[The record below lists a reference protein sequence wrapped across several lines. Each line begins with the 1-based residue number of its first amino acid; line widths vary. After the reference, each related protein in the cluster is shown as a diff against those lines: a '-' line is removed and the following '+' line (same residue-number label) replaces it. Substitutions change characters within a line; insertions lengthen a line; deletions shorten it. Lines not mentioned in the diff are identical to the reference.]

1 MSNHIAAQADQI
13 AQSIL
18 LPGDPLRAKFIAE
31 SLLEDAFCFNEVRGM
46 LGYTGTYQGK
56 RVSVMGTGMGMPS
69 HAIYVTEL
77 LQDYGVQTLVR
88 VGTCGAYQPE
98 LKIGDILLA
107 MTASTNAQANRLR
120 FDGCDFAPAADFKL
134 LLAAYQAAQSKGIP
148 VRVGGILSSDVF
160 YEDDPQAWY
169 KWRDYG
175 VLAVEMETNRLY
187 TLAAKFHAHAL
198 AILTVSDSLAN
209 LEFATHDQRERGF
222 LQMAE
227 LALQVVP

>member
-31 SLLEDAFCFNEVRGM
+31 SLLEDPFCFNEVRGM

-120 FDGCDFAPAADFKL
+120 FGGCDFAPAADFEL

>member
-1 MSNHIAAQADQI
+1 MSNHISAKPGQI

-46 LGYTGTYQGK
+46 LGYTGSYQGK

-88 VGTCGAYQPE
+88 VGTCGAFQAE
-98 LKIGDILLA
+98 LKIGDIVLA
-107 MTASTNAQANRLR
+107 MTASTNSHINRLR
-120 FDGCDFAPAADFKL
+120 FDGCDFAPAADFEL
-134 LLAAYQAAQSKGIP
+134 LLAAYQAAQAKGIP
-148 VRVGGILSSDVF
+148 VRVGGILSNDTF
-160 YEDDPQAWY
+160 YDDDPQAWH

-175 VLAVEMETNRLY
+175 VLAVEMEANALY
-187 TLAAKFHAHAL
+187 TLAAKFHARAL
-198 AILTVSDSLAN
+198 AILTVSDSLVN
-209 LEFATHDQRERGF
+209 LEFASHAQRERGF

>member
-1 MSNHIAAQADQI
+1 MSNHISAKPGQI

-46 LGYTGTYQGK
+46 LGYTGSYQGK

-88 VGTCGAYQPE
+88 VGTCGAFQAE
-98 LKIGDILLA
+98 LKIGDIVLA
-107 MTASTNAQANRLR
+107 MTASTNSHINRLR
-120 FDGCDFAPAADFKL
+120 FDGCDFAPAADFEL
-134 LLAAYQAAQSKGIP
+134 LLAAYQAAQAKGIP
-148 VRVGGILSSDVF
+148 VRVGGILSNDTF
-160 YEDDPQAWY
+160 YDDDPQAWH

-175 VLAVEMETNRLY
+175 VLAVEMEANALY
-187 TLAAKFHAHAL
+187 TLAANFHARAL

-209 LEFATHDQRERGF
+209 LEFARHEQRERGF

>member
-31 SLLEDAFCFNEVRGM
+31 SLLEDPFCFNEVRGM

-88 VGTCGAYQPE
+88 VGTCGAFQAE
-98 LKIGDILLA
+98 LKIGDIVLA
-107 MTASTNAQANRLR
+107 MTASTNSHINRLR
-120 FDGCDFAPAADFKL
+120 FDGCDFAPAADFEL
-134 LLAAYQAAQSKGIP
+134 LLAAYQAAQAKGIP
-148 VRVGGILSSDVF
+148 VRVGGILSNDTF
-160 YEDDPQAWY
+160 YDDDPQAWH

-175 VLAVEMETNRLY
+175 VLAVEMEANALY
-187 TLAAKFHAHAL
+187 TLAAKFHARAL
-198 AILTVSDSLAN
+198 AILTVSDSLVN
-209 LEFATHDQRERGF
+209 LEFASHAQRERGF

>member
-1 MSNHIAAQADQI
+1 MSNHISAKPGQI

-46 LGYTGTYQGK
+46 LGYTGSYQGK

-77 LQDYGVQTLVR
+77 LQDYGAQTLVR
-88 VGTCGAYQPE
+88 VGTCGAFQAE
-98 LKIGDILLA
+98 LKIGDIVLA
-107 MTASTNAQANRLR
+107 MTASTNSHINRLR
-120 FDGCDFAPAADFKL
+120 FDGCDFAPAADFEL
-134 LLAAYQAAQSKGIP
+134 LLAAYQAAQAKGIP
-148 VRVGGILSSDVF
+148 VRVGGILSNDTF
-160 YEDDPQAWY
+160 YDDDPQAWH

-175 VLAVEMETNRLY
+175 VLAVEMEANALY
-187 TLAAKFHAHAL
+187 TLAAKFHARAL
-198 AILTVSDSLAN
+198 AILTVSDSLVN
-209 LEFATHDQRERGF
+209 LEFASHAQRERGF

>member
-1 MSNHIAAQADQI
+1 MSNHISAKPGQI

-46 LGYTGTYQGK
+46 LGYTGSYQGK

-77 LQDYGVQTLVR
+77 LQEYGVQNLVR
-88 VGTCGAYQPE
+88 VGTCGAFQPG
-98 LKIGDILLA
+98 LQIGDILLA
-107 MTASTNAQANRLR
+107 MTASTNSHINRLR
-120 FDGCDFAPAADFKL
+120 FDGCDFAPAADFEL
-134 LLAAYQAAQSKGIP
+134 LLAAYQAAQAKGIP
-148 VRVGGILSSDVF
+148 VRVGGILSNDTF
-160 YEDDPQAWY
+160 YDDDPQAWH

-175 VLAVEMETNRLY
+175 VLAVEMEANALY
-187 TLAAKFHAHAL
+187 TLAAKFHARAL
-198 AILTVSDSLAN
+198 AILTVSDSLVN
-209 LEFATHDQRERGF
+209 LEFASHAQRERGF

>member
-1 MSNHIAAQADQI
+1 MSNHIAAKPGQI

-46 LGYTGTYQGK
+46 LGYTGSYQGK

-77 LQDYGVQTLVR
+77 LQDYGVKTLVR
-88 VGTCGAYQPE
+88 VGTCGAFQAE
-98 LKIGDILLA
+98 LMIGDILLA
-107 MTASTNAQANRLR
+107 MTASTNSQINRLR
-120 FDGCDFAPAADFKL
+120 FDGCDFAPVADFEL
-134 LLAAYQAAQSKGIP
+134 LLAAYQAAQAKGIP
-148 VRVGGILSSDVF
+148 VRVGGILSSDTF
-160 YEDDPQAWY
+160 YEDDPQAWH

-175 VLAVEMETNRLY
+175 VLAVEMETNTLY
-187 TLAAKFHAHAL
+187 TLAAKFHAQAL

-209 LEFATHDQRERGF
+209 LEFASHEQRERGF

>member
-1 MSNHIAAQADQI
+1 MSNHISAKPGQI

-46 LGYTGTYQGK
+46 LGYTGSYQGK

-88 VGTCGAYQPE
+88 VGTCGAFQAE
-98 LKIGDILLA
+98 LKIGDIVLA
-107 MTASTNAQANRLR
+107 MTASTNSHINRLR
-120 FDGCDFAPAADFKL
+120 FDGCDFAPAADFEL
-134 LLAAYQAAQSKGIP
+134 LLAAYQAAQVKGIP
-148 VRVGGILSSDVF
+148 VRVGGILSNDTF
-160 YEDDPQAWY
+160 YDDDPQAWH

-175 VLAVEMETNRLY
+175 VLAVEMEANALY
-187 TLAAKFHAHAL
+187 TLAAKFHARAL
-198 AILTVSDSLAN
+198 AILTVSDSLVN
-209 LEFATHDQRERGF
+209 LEFASHAQRERGF

>member
-31 SLLEDAFCFNEVRGM
+31 SLLEDAFCFNKVRGM

-88 VGTCGAYQPE
+88 VGTCVAFQAE
-98 LKIGDILLA
+98 LKIGDIVLA
-107 MTASTNAQANRLR
+107 MTASTNSHINRLR
-120 FDGCDFAPAADFKL
+120 FDGCDFAPAADFEL
-134 LLAAYQAAQSKGIP
+134 LLAAYQAAQAKGIP
-148 VRVGGILSSDVF
+148 VRVGGILSNDTF
-160 YEDDPQAWY
+160 YDDDPQAWH

-175 VLAVEMETNRLY
+175 VLAVEMEANALY
-187 TLAAKFHAHAL
+187 TLAAKFHARAL
-198 AILTVSDSLAN
+198 AILTVSDSLVN
-209 LEFATHDQRERGF
+209 LNCSQRRGPVF
-222 LQMAE
+222 CKCE
-227 LALQVVP
+227 LRCSGA

>member
-1 MSNHIAAQADQI
+1 MSNHIAAQAGQI

-31 SLLEDAFCFNEVRGM
+31 SLLEDAFCFNKVRGM

-77 LQDYGVQTLVR
+77 LQDYRVKTLVR

-120 FDGCDFAPAADFKL
+120 FDGCDFAPAADFEL
-134 LLAAYQAAQSKGIP
+134 LLAAYQAAQTKGIP

-160 YEDDPQAWY
+160 YEDDPQAWH

-175 VLAVEMETNRLY
+175 VLAVEMETNALY

-209 LEFATHDQRERGF
+209 LEFATHEQRERGF